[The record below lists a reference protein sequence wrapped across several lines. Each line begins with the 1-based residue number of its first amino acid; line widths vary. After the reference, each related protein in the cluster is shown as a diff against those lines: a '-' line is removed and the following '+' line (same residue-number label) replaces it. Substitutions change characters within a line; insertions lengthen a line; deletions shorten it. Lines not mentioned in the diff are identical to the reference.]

1 VCQGIAG
8 PRRKRELN
16 DALPDRSQL
25 KITVV
30 NVYTSNRFP
39 MLSVLYGGAVRR
51 YGGGEC
57 VLVNHKQHHPTTSR
71 RMRIPGIATRNMYL
85 YNSIAKRLCVC
96 TEYGRPPVPSTE
108 VVNSENL

>member
-57 VLVNHKQHHPTTSR
+57 VLANFLKMSSLQISELR
-71 RMRIPGIATRNMYL
+71 
-85 YNSIAKRLCVC
+85 AKMMSV
-96 TEYGRPPVPSTE
+96 
-108 VVNSENL
+108 